1 MAKEINIATLYM
13 NVFADVINSG
23 DTSILGVDNH
33 EKVWEQ
39 IIEDYNE
46 IIGNKEDFIKWRK
59 VLQLS
64 TLKARLQRVVLGV
77 RLYFDSPLS
86 DENKADLIG
95 KLAKDKVKINVKAD
109 KTTELN
115 RINQQIKAM
124 ESNISFKQKEVD
136 AFAKEEKSTKFD
148 AVEQLYTL
156 ERVLEG
162 NYKLIPEETTVKEY
176 ALRVRD
182 AQRMVKAREN
192 G

>member
-1 MAKEINIATLYM
+1 MVKEINIATLYM

-23 DTSILGVDNH
+23 DTSLLGVEGH
-33 EKVWEQ
+33 VKVWEQ

-86 DENKADLIG
+86 DENKADLIS

-109 KTTELN
+109 KITELN

-136 AFAKEEKSTKFD
+136 AFAKDEKPTKFD

-162 NYKLIPEETTVKEY
+162 NYKLTPGETTVKEY

-182 AQRMVKAREN
+182 AEKMVKARQN

>member
-23 DTSILGVDNH
+23 DTSLLGVEDH

-162 NYKLIPEETTVKEY
+162 SYKLIPEETTLKEY

>member
-23 DTSILGVDNH
+23 DTSILGVDDH

-86 DENKADLIG
+86 DENKADLIS
-95 KLAKDKVKINVKAD
+95 KLSKDKVKINVKAD
-109 KTTELN
+109 KITELN

-136 AFAKEEKSTKFD
+136 AFAKDEKPTKFD

-162 NYKLIPEETTVKEY
+162 NYKLIPGETTVKEY

-182 AQRMVKAREN
+182 AEKMVKARQN